1 MNSAPAQLLVAVLD
15 RLVVV
20 KISGR
25 ANFTLSVDFKRL
37 MAEMRARGRQH
48 FALELGQ
55 CLMMDSTFLGV
66 LAGLALKLAEEQPGC
81 PQAFSLIAPNARILD
96 MLDNLGVQHLFRVA
110 DNSAPPPESFSAI
123 EPTGASAP
131 KAEISRTCLE
141 AHELLMAVN
150 PGNIAKFKD
159 VTAFMAEDL
168 KRQEGGAAAFLPPE
182 APGGKDAAAPGS

>member
-1 MNSAPAQLLVAVLD
+1 MNPAAAQLLVAVLD

-20 KISGR
+20 KITGR

-37 MAEMRARGRQH
+37 MTEMRARGHQH

-81 PQAFSLIAPNARILD
+81 PQALSLIAPNARILD
-96 MLDNLGVQHLFRVA
+96 MLDNLGVQHLFRVV
-110 DNSAPPPESFSAI
+110 DNSAPPPGSFTAV
-123 EPTGASAP
+123 EATGAGAP
-131 KAEISRTCLE
+131 KAELSRTCLE

-150 PGNIAKFKD
+150 PENVAKFKD
-159 VTAFMAEDL
+159 VAVFMAEEL
-168 KRQEGGAAAFLPPE
+168 KRQAGGRGHP
-182 APGGKDAAAPGS
+182 